1 MLYIEPKMEILT
13 FVIEDVIRTSAD
25 QVEDQG
31 NQDPNAPKNDNDLGG
46 WV

>member
-1 MLYIEPKMEILT
+1 MEILT
-13 FVIEDVIRTSAD
+13 FVIENVIRTSTG

-31 NQDPNAPKNDNDLGG
+31 NQDPDKPKDNNDLGG